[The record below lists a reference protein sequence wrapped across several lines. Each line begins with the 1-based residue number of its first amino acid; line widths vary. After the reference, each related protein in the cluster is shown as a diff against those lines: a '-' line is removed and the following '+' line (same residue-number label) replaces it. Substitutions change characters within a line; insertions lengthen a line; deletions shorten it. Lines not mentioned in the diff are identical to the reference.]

1 MTSDFAFKSG
11 GRYHFKGFGE
21 WVLKVKANLVMV
33 EHFIGDEIGIS
44 EVLKLEEED
53 YSALIEEIGN
63 LNKLTSSVRAGQPDE
78 ALYEF
83 VFNKD
88 GIIREVGIWANDA
101 SKDLNIQR
109 FIEIFK
115 EIVEMY
121 LKKQCVI

>member
-11 GRYHFKGFGE
+11 GRYHFSGFGE
-21 WVLKVKANLVMV
+21 WVLKVKSKLVMV
-33 EHFIGDEIGIS
+33 EHFVGDEIDTS

-53 YSALIEEIGN
+53 YNALMEEISN
-63 LNKLTSSVRAGQPDE
+63 LEKLASSVRAGQPDE
-78 ALYEF
+78 PIYEF
-83 VFNKD
+83 VFNEE
-88 GIIREVGIWANDA
+88 GITRNIGIWANDA

-121 LKKQCVI
+121 LKKQCII